1 VSVEL
6 ACGITVV
13 LFAVV
18 LLKIVS
24 GGVSVLLG
32 SGVQVIESSYMI
44 RKSFF
49 SLNAFFGNFSI
60 SNLKK
65 CYNEIAVSS

>member
-1 VSVEL
+1 MSVEL
-6 ACGITVV
+6 ACGTTVV

-24 GGVSVLLG
+24 GSVSVLLG
-32 SGVQVIESSYMI
+32 SGAQVIESSFMT

-49 SLNAFFGNFSI
+49 NLNAFFGNFSI

-65 CYNEIAVSS
+65 CYTEIAVSS